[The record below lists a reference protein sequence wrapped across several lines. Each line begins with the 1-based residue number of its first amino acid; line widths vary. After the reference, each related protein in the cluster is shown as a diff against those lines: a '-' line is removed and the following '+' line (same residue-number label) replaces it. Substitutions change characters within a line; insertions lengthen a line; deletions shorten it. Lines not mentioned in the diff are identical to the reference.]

1 MNARDPAAAPPNP
14 LLAAQAAG
22 FPVGGEPLAIDL
34 ADTLITSSQ
43 PPADLLAGEGRL
55 AAFWELQH
63 PRLPP
68 GSSVPSLAATLAL
81 RDAVRSTLDA
91 IVQDT
96 PIDPLAIERINV
108 ASAGAVSWPLL
119 TTSPRMELGTD
130 DGWRAGEG
138 AALSLAAVARSL
150 IEVVTGPAVGRL
162 RRCANPSCSMLF
174 IADDARR
181 KWCTTNICGN
191 RARVAR
197 HYQRS
202 REAAA
207 ATPAESD

>member
-1 MNARDPAAAPPNP
+1 MATLTVSISQG
-14 LLAAQAAG
+14 LL
-22 FPVGGEPLAIDL
+22 
-34 ADTLITSSQ
+34 
-43 PPADLLAGEGRL
+43 
-55 AAFWELQH
+55 
-63 PRLPP
+63 
-68 GSSVPSLAATLAL
+68 SVPSMAATLAL

-96 PIDPLAIERINV
+96 PIDPLAIERINA
-108 ASAGAVSWPLL
+108 ASAGAASWPLL
-119 TTSPRMELGTD
+119 TTSPRLVLGTNN
-130 DGWRAGEG
+130 GWCAAGG

-207 ATPAESD
+207 ATPVESD

>member
-1 MNARDPAAAPPNP
+1 M
-14 LLAAQAAG
+14 
-22 FPVGGEPLAIDL
+22 AIDL
-34 ADTLITSSQ
+34 ADTLITSSE
-43 PPADLLAGEGRL
+43 PPTDLLAGEDRL
-55 AAFWELQH
+55 AAFWALQL

-91 IVQDT
+91 IVQNT
-96 PIDPLAIERINV
+96 PIDPLAIERINA
-108 ASAGAVSWPLL
+108 ASAGAVCWPLL
-119 TTSPRMELGTD
+119 TSTPPPGLGID
-130 DGWRAGEG
+130 IGWRAGEG

-162 RRCANPSCSMLF
+162 RRCANPTCSMLF

-207 ATPAESD
+207 ATTVESD